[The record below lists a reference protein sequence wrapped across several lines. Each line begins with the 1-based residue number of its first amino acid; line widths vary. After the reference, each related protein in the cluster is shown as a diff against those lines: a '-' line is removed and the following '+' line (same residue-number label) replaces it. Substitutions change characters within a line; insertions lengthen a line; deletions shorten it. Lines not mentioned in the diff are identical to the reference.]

1 MLARRNGLTELE
13 ILTKSMQIQEI
24 LIASRYF
31 EESKVLGVYISR
43 GSEVRTQMVIDE
55 AFRSRKTVAIP
66 RVIDSSMMRFY
77 DMNEDR
83 MKNLVNGKFGI
94 PEPVGTENDVS
105 ETMDLLV
112 VPGIAF
118 DLQGYRLGHGM
129 GYYDNFLRKKGSLRA
144 IGMAFNVQVIK
155 KWLLPRSK
163 YDMKVDNIVTE
174 TGILS
179 SY

>member
-1 MLARRNGLTELE
+1 MLAKRNGLTELE
-13 ILTKSMQIQEI
+13 ILSKSMQIQEI

-43 GSEVRTQMVIDE
+43 GSEVRTQMIIDE
-55 AFRSRKTVAIP
+55 AFRKMKTVAIP
-66 RVIDSSMMRFY
+66 RVIDTSMMRFY
-77 DMNEDR
+77 ETNEDR

-94 PEPVGTENDVS
+94 PEPTGTDNDVS
-105 ETMDLLV
+105 EAMDLLI

-129 GYYDNFLRKKGSLRA
+129 GYYDNFLRKTGNLRA
-144 IGMAFNVQVIK
+144 VGLAFDVQVIK
-155 KWLLPRSK
+155 KRVLPRYK

-174 TGILS
+174 IGIL
-179 SY
+179 